1 MLGYFMKVATALVGI
16 AAAGPYSDI
25 VYSLPGLNLT

>member
-16 AAAGPYSDI
+16 A
-25 VYSLPGLNLT
+25 